1 MQDFWKKYS
10 YMPLKTYLVT
20 KNTKQMQQLKAE
32 EPPESY
38 GTLFLMIS
46 WLEPEKL

>member
-1 MQDFWKKYS
+1 MQDFWRKKS
-10 YMPLKTYLVT
+10 YMPLKAYLVT

-32 EPPESY
+32 ELPKSN

-46 WLEPEKL
+46 